1 MSSVKMFRG
10 SVGYPFT
17 VGELLVAKFLALMH
31 DPPWKP
37 LLIGN
42 GLYSGLLDDF
52 RGCAKD
58 CILGALCFGDRE
70 HELQAAAFAI
80 HLWSK
85 VGLPR
90 YCGTDRQ
97 EPLCVPKSLATRV
110 VRFADRLA
118 SSFDRIATGY
128 ADYRFGDY
136 LEDERL
142 QECAKRLG
150 ACSGKRCWLSSP
162 VVRGLYNVF
171 RPWLRAVP
179 RGVPDRARLAGAV
192 GEFVENVSCRLRA
205 AAGSAPSRESGGDYW
220 AGVLRRVYHV
230 FSVLYEPLWHEASG
244 GAAWGPADTR
254 VPTHSVFD
262 HLYASAAAVN
272 LVGSG
277 YVWQRRPHG
286 WRVSVAGLLVY
297 VGWRGLGE
305 WLRGSRKLSDV
316 WAASW
321 LASAMVWYAV
331 KGFVW
336 CLGPDV
342 LLVPGFRW
350 NQFYL
355 SLLREKLDGE
365 LFEKTVGD
373 VARGFYFWEGFPY
386 YGYEPAGAVL
396 LLPLLSRLDRE
407 CKDYPEL
414 EALLAGGDDPEE
426 ALEKAVERLREA
438 LRERLVKAWDE
449 VLKALEEAAWKELS
463 GEAARLVEATLKL
476 LRGRPPLEP
485 LVVVVPILYAGQDCG
500 NGSDKDLVLAKCRR
514 RLLVVGE
521 LRVEVGE
528 DGLESKL
535 LDRLESGCGGRE
547 LLCEALREA
556 ERLAGNK
563 LDAIPKLV
571 YALGFYELLRRVEG
585 ERLRPPVPGWAR
597 LAPVMGK
604 VLDVA
609 RRWRCFAEAREPP
622 GGWENCSV
630 CRRGVAVLRVPG
642 RDTPGGGVS
651 DEYKVFAFRLCREEE
666 RDVELCWRMWRP
678 VLRPGERLCPYCL
691 AKRLAGLP
699 GFFERVAERLV
710 GYKPS
715 RRVSFPSTGDV
726 AGLATKLALLASL
739 RVALEAGGEGLLEK
753 LLEAYAGPLADAV
766 AGLPSRSPLHGE
778 LAQRLKDGGAPS
790 LEELEDF
797 IRGRWWTPRLL
808 WWHVGRL
815 LEALRGRRGQGGGG
829 RLLRAAAAVL
839 LAVDLELESL
849 LDDSRARAALES
861 ASRALREAA
870 GGAEGPQRRQ
880 LLDMAEAL
888 ERPRI
893 YYGLLRFDVDRVGM
907 LLSGLVRRVEQ
918 LRGEDGGLL
927 EARGYLGELLES
939 HWRSLEDM
947 RCSVAGDYGRRCLR
961 HRLSIGYM
969 EEYFETL
976 GRVVRWLDPLL
987 GLAEAMGVT
996 VLVSPSYHWAVANSV
1011 AYTLLRTRIVVER
1024 LGGVPV
1030 YLAGDEGLA
1039 ALPPWLPRSLL
1050 PEGTWEGY
1058 AGELRRALRSLG
1070 FGEAEGLA
1078 VVESPALVAAA
1089 LLPRLMW
1096 GSGGR
1101 WPGFHPVKPRGRG
1114 RSLYRIPA
1122 LAGSTVSLGL
1132 RLAHRRDHLYAEIEA
1147 AGVLVEQ
1154 AKQRGGGGLAVSMG
1168 RVSAAEA
1175 GRGAV
1180 AASAVLPLA
1189 AAGGE
1194 PVEVL
1199 RSAAT
1204 AAAAAAAVAGAV
1216 ASGRAAAQLLR
1227 AHRMLLNAPPAEA
1240 GRLMEEDSLLAQGA
1254 LSVLVERH
1262 TAPGEARRLRELLRL
1277 VEGRWD
1283 WLTLEAVLDAAR
1295 MTLEAASRSYR
1306 LHAQQ
1311 G

>member
-1 MSSVKMFRG
+1 MSSARMFRG
-10 SVGYPFT
+10 KIGYPFT
-17 VGELLVAKFLALMH
+17 VGELLLAKFLALMH

-58 CILGALCFGDRE
+58 CRPEATCFGARE
-70 HELQAAAFAI
+70 HELQAAALTTF
-80 HLWSK
+80 LLSK

-90 YCGTDRQ
+90 YCGTGRQ
-97 EPLCVPKSLATRV
+97 EPFCASKSLATRV
-110 VRFADRLA
+110 IRSADRLA
-118 SSFDRIATGY
+118 SSFDRIAAGY
-128 ADYRFGDY
+128 ADYWFKEYVEGMG
-136 LEDERL
+136 LKKWAE
-142 QECAKRLG
+142 KLG
-150 ACSGKRCWLSSP
+150 ACKGEKCWLSSP
-162 VVRGLYNVF
+162 VIRGLYNVF

-179 RGVPDRARLAGAV
+179 RGVPGRARLAGAV
-192 GEFVENVSCRLRA
+192 GEFVERVSCRLRVA
-205 AAGSAPSRESGGDYW
+205 AESAPLGESGGGYW
-220 AGVLRRVYHV
+220 VGVLRRVYHV
-230 FSVLYEPLWHEASG
+230 FSVLYEPLWHGASG

-272 LVGSG
+272 LVGAG
-277 YVWQRRPHG
+277 YKWRRRQHG

-316 WAASW
+316 WVASW
-321 LASAMVWYAV
+321 LATAMVWYAV
-331 KGFVW
+331 KRLVW

-355 SLLREKLDGE
+355 SLLREKLGRE

-373 VARGFYFWEGFPY
+373 VARDFYFWEGFPY

-396 LLPLLSRLDRE
+396 LLPLLGRLDGDCDGYSE
-407 CKDYPEL
+407 V
-414 EALLAGGDDPEE
+414 EALLAEGDDPEE
-426 ALEKAVERLREA
+426 ALKNVAGRLEGA
-438 LRERLVKAWDE
+438 LRERLVEAWNR
-449 VLKALEEAAWKELS
+449 VLGALEEAARRELS
-463 GEAARLVEATLKL
+463 GEAARLVEKTLEL
-476 LRGRPPLEP
+476 LRDRPPLEP
-485 LVVVVPILYAGQDCG
+485 LVVVVPILYAEQDCG
-500 NGSDKDLVLAKCRR
+500 NGSDRSQVLAKCRC
-514 RLLVVGE
+514 RLLVVGGI
-521 LRVEVGE
+521 RVEVG
-528 DGLESKL
+528 DGCLAGAL
-535 LDRLESGCGGRE
+535 LDWLERGCKGRE
-547 LLCEALREA
+547 LLCEVLRAA
-556 ERLAGNK
+556 EK
-563 LDAIPKLV
+563 PSDKMLDAIPKLV
-571 YALGFYELLRRVEG
+571 YALGSYELLRRVEE

-597 LAPVMGK
+597 LAPVMDE
-604 VLDVA
+604 VLDAA
-609 RRWRCFAEAREPP
+609 RMWRCFAEVEEPP

-651 DEYKVFAFRLCREEE
+651 DDYKRFAMRLCREGE
-666 RDVELCWRMWRP
+666 RDVEQCWRMWRP

-699 GFFERVAERLV
+699 GFFEVVAGRLV
-710 GYKPS
+710 GYEPS

-739 RVALEAGGEGLLEK
+739 GAALEAGDEKLLEG
-753 LLEAYAGPLADAV
+753 LLEAYAGPLAEAV
-766 AGLPSRSPLHGE
+766 EGLPSRSPLHGV
-778 LAQRLKDGGAPS
+778 LALRLKGGGAPS
-790 LEELEDF
+790 LEELEAF

-808 WWHVGRL
+808 WWHVARL
-815 LEALRGRRGQGGGG
+815 WERLERRVRGEGDEARR

-849 LDDSRARAALES
+849 LDDERARAALGS
-861 ASRALREAA
+861 AARVLRGAA
-870 GGAEGPQRRQ
+870 GRLKDWRRR

-888 ERPRI
+888 GRPRM

-907 LLSGLVRRVEQ
+907 LLSGLVRRVERPQ
-918 LRGEDGGLL
+918 GEDGGLL
-927 EARGYLGELLES
+927 EPRGYLGELVEA

-947 RCSVAGDYGRRCLR
+947 RCSVSGDYGRRCLR

-976 GRVVRWLDPLL
+976 GRAVEKLDPLL

-1030 YLAGDEGLA
+1030 YLAGDEGMA

-1058 AGELRRALRSLG
+1058 MGELGRALREVG
-1070 FGEAEGLA
+1070 AEAGEPL
-1078 VVESPALVAAA
+1078 ESPALAAAA

-1154 AKQRGGGGLAVSMG
+1154 AKQRGGGLAVSMG

-1175 GRGAV
+1175 ARGAA
-1180 AASAVLPLA
+1180 AASAVLPL
-1189 AAGGE
+1189 
-1194 PVEVL
+1194 
-1199 RSAAT
+1199 
-1204 AAAAAAAVAGAV
+1204 
-1216 ASGRAAAQLLR
+1216 
-1227 AHRMLLNAPPAEA
+1227 
-1240 GRLMEEDSLLAQGA
+1240 
-1254 LSVLVERH
+1254 
-1262 TAPGEARRLRELLRL
+1262 TAP
-1277 VEGRWD
+1277 D
-1283 WLTLEAVLDAAR
+1283 
-1295 MTLEAASRSYR
+1295 
-1306 LHAQQ
+1306 
-1311 G
+1311 